1 MVAARGGFDVTMTPD
16 PHPDRADG
24 TVLGSADVKK
34 RFHGDLA
41 ASSRGRMLTG
51 TTGVE
56 GSAGYVLIE
65 RVRGSLRERAG
76 TFLLQ
81 HFGILNRGVPRQTIE
96 VVPDSGT
103 GELEGLR
110 GRMTVQVVGGAHY
123 YEFEYRLVVPSRR
136 PRRSGPTTSRRRKG

>member
-1 MVAARGGFDVTMTPD
+1 MAEARGGFDVTIKAD
-16 PHPDRADG
+16 PHTDRAEG
-24 TVLGSADVKK
+24 TVLGSAVVKK

-51 TTGVE
+51 LTGVE

-65 RVRGSLRERAG
+65 RVEGSLHGRAG
-76 TFLLQ
+76 SFLLQ
-81 HFGILNRGVPRQTIE
+81 HFGILDRGVPRQTIE

-110 GRMTVQVVGGAHY
+110 GRMTGRIVRGVHSY
-123 YEFEYRLVVPSRR
+123 KFEYRLPGPSR
-136 PRRSGPTTSRRRKG
+136 PARRSAPTTSRRRKG